1 MSAGR
6 GGDLEY
12 MPATA
17 RLPGMTQALAAE
29 ALKEQNRA
37 LCQRLYGIVL
47 SGTVGVAVLAWVY
60 WPFNPPAVVLAWV
73 AAFAAI
79 SASRLVLRAAWP
91 RMSAA
96 QADAVRWARGFDG
109 LTLCAGLLFGSAPW
123 LLLPPGAP
131 EQQVVL
137 LLVVA
142 GVVAG
147 GIVSLSVRRRPPVLL
162 VLATVVPTVLRLAT
176 LDSAFALQSAFL
188 ATLFGLAMLMTS
200 LQLAGQHKR
209 LIEDRLAQQDQA
221 AYFQAEQQ
229 RYRSLVEST
238 RAIIWEAIPGDWS
251 FTYVSPE
258 VESLLGYPREA
269 WIGDPE
275 FWMTH
280 MHPEDRAWAPAYCA
294 ASTARGEGHTFDYR
308 MIAADGRVVWL
319 RDMVNIEFAG
329 GRAVKIVGVML
340 DITEIKESSTTLK
353 YVSGL
358 QQLMVELSRKFIR
371 SSRVDIDDTL
381 EEMLAQI
388 GEWCGVDRAYV
399 IQFTR
404 DLSHFKNTHEWVAQG
419 IEPQIE
425 ALGFVPSSTAPNI
438 IAELKR
444 RRQVVLSDIE
454 ALDDS
459 WAPEK
464 AICGQQEIR
473 SLISVPIFSNGELI
487 GLVGCDAVREQ
498 RTWSAEERSLMQML
512 GDLLGEAL
520 ARTAA
525 DEALRESESMRAS
538 AEALAGMGSW
548 EWLLAEQQLVVSEQ
562 WSHVTGCRSGPLG
575 VEELRTLFPSDD
587 WRQLVR
593 AFRAASE
600 SGARFEVE
608 HRMIRPDDGR
618 TIWVKAHAETVCRNG
633 RVVKLRGFM
642 QDISARREVEK
653 ELYDLAHFDAL
664 TGLPNRV
671 LAIDRLQH
679 ALRRAERHHGRVA
692 VFFLD
697 LDEFKR
703 VNDTL
708 GHDAGDCV
716 LVEAAT
722 RLRRVLR
729 EDDTVARISGD
740 EFIVIVE
747 EFDDVQSV
755 LAVAEKVL
763 GVFRDPM
770 RVSGRQFHLT
780 SSIGI
785 ALSPGDG
792 VSAEAMMRSADT
804 AMYHAKRR
812 GGDAFEFFT
821 DEMNEL
827 VERQH
832 AVEEAM
838 RGAIERGEIALH
850 YQPIMD
856 LEREH
861 IVGAEALL
869 RWSHPV
875 LGRVSP
881 DEFIGVA
888 ELSGQIHA
896 LGAFVLREALAMAR
910 HWRAHCDPEFRVAI
924 NVSPHQFRVPGFADT
939 VLAMLQAE
947 GLPGRALDIEIT
959 ESVLLSGIENVLET
973 LQSLEAAGVGIAM
986 DDFGTGY
993 ASLSYL
999 RDYPFSA
1006 LKIDRSFIIGMDTDA
1021 RSRELVVSAVR
1032 LAQSLGMRVI
1042 AEGIE
1047 TRAQLRLLRAEGCEL
1062 GQGFLFSA
1070 AVEGHELE
1078 RLIGVVPL
1086 RLRSA

>member
-1 MSAGR
+1 MLA
-6 GGDLEY
+6 
-12 MPATA
+12 PAHRPGA
-17 RLPGMTQALAAE
+17 PPALGHRLLV
-29 ALKEQNRA
+29 EQNRA
-37 LCQRLYGIVL
+37 LCQRLWGIVG
-47 SGTVGVAVLAWVY
+47 SGAVAVAVLAFVY
-60 WPFNPPAVVLAWV
+60 APFNAPAVVLGWV
-73 AAFAAI
+73 AAFVLI
-79 SASRLVLRAAWP
+79 SVLRLVLRAQRP
-91 RMSAA
+91 RAA
-96 QADAVRWARGFDG
+96 ASHAETVRWAATFDL
-109 LTLCAGLLFGSAPW
+109 LTLCSGLLFGSAPW
-123 LLLPPGAP
+123 LLLPEAEP
-131 EQQVVL
+131 EQQIVL

-147 GIVSLSVRRRPPVLL
+147 GIVSLSVRRLPPALL
-162 VLATVVPTVLRLAT
+162 VVATVVPTVFRLAT
-176 LDSAFALQSAFL
+176 LESDFAIQSAL
-188 ATLFGLAMLMTS
+188 MGTVFGAAMLMSS
-200 LQLAGQHKR
+200 LQLANQHRR
-209 LIEDRLAQQDQA
+209 LITDRLLQQEQA
-221 AYFQAEQQ
+221 EFFQAQQQ

-238 RAIIWEAIPGDWS
+238 RAIIWEAVPGDWS

-258 VESLLGYPREA
+258 VEILLGYPREA

-275 FWMTH
+275 FWISH
-280 MHPEDRAWAPAYCA
+280 MHPEDREWAPAYCA

-308 MIAADGRVVWL
+308 MIAADGRSVWL
-319 RDMVNIEFAG
+319 RDMVNMEFQD
-329 GRAVKIVGVML
+329 GRVVKIVGVML
-340 DITEIKESSTTLK
+340 DITEIKESSKTLK
-353 YVSGL
+353 YVCGL

-381 EEMLAQI
+381 AEMLAQV

-399 IQFTR
+399 IQFTP
-404 DLSHFKNTHEWVAQG
+404 DLAHYRNTHEWVAPG
-419 IEPQIE
+419 IAPQIDN
-425 ALGFVPSSTAPNI
+425 LGFVPSSTAPKI
-438 IAELKR
+438 IAELRQR
-444 RRQVVLSDIE
+444 RHVVLPDVA
-454 ALDDS
+454 ALDDG

-464 AICGQQEIR
+464 EICSAQGIR
-473 SLISVPIFSNGELI
+473 SLISVPIFSGGVLI
-487 GLVGCDAVREQ
+487 GLVGCDAVREK
-498 RTWSAEERSLMQML
+498 RDWSDEERSLMQVL

-525 DEALRESESMRAS
+525 DETLRESEALRAS

-548 EWLLAEQQLVVSEQ
+548 EWLIDERQLVVSEQ
-562 WSHVTGCRSGPLG
+562 WSHVTGCRGGPLG
-575 VEELRTLFPSDD
+575 VDELRALFPAED

-600 SGARFEVE
+600 SGARFAVE
-608 HRMIRPDDGR
+608 HRLVRQDDGR
-618 TIWVKAHAETVCRNG
+618 TIWVKAHAETVSRNG

-642 QDISARREVEK
+642 QDVSARREVER
-653 ELYDLAHFDAL
+653 ELYALAHFDAL

-671 LAIDRLQH
+671 LAVDRLQH
-679 ALRRAERHHGRVA
+679 ALQRAERHHGRVA

-729 EDDTVARISGD
+729 DDDTVARISGD

-747 EFDDVQSV
+747 EFEDVQAV

-763 GVFRDPM
+763 GVFRDPVT
-770 RVSGRQFHLT
+770 VSGRQFRLT

-785 ALSPGDG
+785 AVSPGDG
-792 VSAEAMMRSADT
+792 LSADALMRSADT

-821 DEMNEL
+821 DEMNQM

-832 AVEEAM
+832 ALEEAM
-838 RGAIERGEIALH
+838 RGALERGEIVVF

-856 LEREH
+856 LARER
-861 IVGAEALL
+861 ILGAEALL
-869 RWSHPV
+869 RWDHPL
-875 LGRVSP
+875 LGEVSP
-881 DEFIGVA
+881 EEFISVA
-888 ELSGQIHA
+888 EMSGQIHA
-896 LGAFVLREALAMAR
+896 LGAFVLREALGMAR
-910 HWRAHCDPEFRVAI
+910 HWREHCDPAFRVSI
-924 NVSPHQFRVPGFADT
+924 NVSPHQFRVPGFAES
-939 VLAMLQAE
+939 VIAMLDAT
-947 GLPGRALDIEIT
+947 GVPGRALDIEIT
-959 ESVLLSGIENVLET
+959 ESVLLSGVENVHET

-1006 LKIDRSFIIGMDTDA
+1006 IKIDRSFIMRMDSDA
-1021 RSRELVVSAVR
+1021 RSRELVMSAVR

-1047 TRAQLRLLRAEGCEL
+1047 TRVQLRLLRAEGCEL
-1062 GQGFLFSA
+1062 GQGFLFSP
-1070 AVEGHELE
+1070 AVPAHELE
-1078 RLIGVVPL
+1078 RQLEAAPL